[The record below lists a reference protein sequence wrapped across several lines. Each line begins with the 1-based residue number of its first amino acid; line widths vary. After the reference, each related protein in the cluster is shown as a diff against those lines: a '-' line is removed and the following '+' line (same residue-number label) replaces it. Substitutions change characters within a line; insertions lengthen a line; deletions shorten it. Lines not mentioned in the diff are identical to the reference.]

1 MDRSR
6 LADIQ
11 RLNKVIYDPRKSKV
25 TRMWADK
32 TKKIIVRQMRD
43 RKLRHLREQL
53 IGASAHYD
61 EKVELKLMNQ
71 IKDYLKQ
78 EKIEV

>member
-6 LADIQ
+6 LADIA
-11 RLNKVIYDPRKSKV
+11 RLNQVIYNPKKSRA
-25 TRMWADK
+25 TRQWADQA
-32 TKKIIVRQMRD
+32 KKIIVRQMRD

-53 IGASAHYD
+53 VSAAAHFD
-61 EKVELKLMNQ
+61 EKSELKLMNQ
-71 IKDYLKQ
+71 IKNYLKQ